1 MIRLGEVLRAKSKAL
16 VNMLIV
22 YSNKKQNC
30 VMLNGDGNE
39 NGKKINRSKGTV
51 KRATKNV
58 QLLLQHCPETSS
70 TAM

>member
-1 MIRLGEVLRAKSKAL
+1 MRVIRLGEVVRAKSKGL
-16 VNMLIV
+16 VNILIG

-39 NGKKINRSKGTV
+39 NGKKINGSKGAV

-58 QLLLQHCPETSS
+58 QLLLQHCPETS
-70 TAM
+70 

>member
-16 VNMLIV
+16 VNILIV
-22 YSNKKQNC
+22 YSNKKQNF

-39 NGKKINRSKGTV
+39 NGNRSKGAV

-58 QLLLQHCPETSS
+58 QLLLQHCPETS
-70 TAM
+70 